1 MGGRTTV
8 TVVTEIKCLSRAE
21 MRLHIKGLLHS
32 RFLAVS
38 KRWRE
43 EKSYILN
50 VTLLGFVIFAKWNI
64 LSDLVFSW
72 KKSSHLQRTMC
83 ACDFFFV
90 PFLFL
95 VVLIA
100 VVTCTFCK
108 YFTHNFPEHP

>member
-21 MRLHIKGLLHS
+21 MRLHIKGLLYS
-32 RFLAVS
+32 SFLAVS

-72 KKSSHLQRTMC
+72 QKSSHLQRTMC
-83 ACDFFFV
+83 ACEFFCSFS
-90 PFLFL
+90 FFGCFNCCCNLHILQIFQS
-95 VVLIA
+95 
-100 VVTCTFCK
+100 
-108 YFTHNFPEHP
+108 